1 MKTKELIEVKIRR
14 RNLMI
19 RKRIEELLISLII
32 LGMFSGLIPLALLM
46 LMREYAVARIII
58 QLIIA
63 CILTEAIRKII
74 FDWKKG

>member
-1 MKTKELIEVKIRR
+1 
-14 RNLMI
+14 MI

-46 LMREYAVARIII
+46 LMREYAVARIIV

-74 FDWKKG
+74 FD